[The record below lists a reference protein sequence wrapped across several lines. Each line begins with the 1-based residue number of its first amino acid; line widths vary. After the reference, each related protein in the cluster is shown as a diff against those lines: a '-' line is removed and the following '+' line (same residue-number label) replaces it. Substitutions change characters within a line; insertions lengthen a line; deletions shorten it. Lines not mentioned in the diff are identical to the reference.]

1 MVDEFARILLAA
13 GENVIRDI
21 DIDMIGMVYDVMLQ
35 TYRRTY
41 DDEETYSKT
50 EIFILDMSIKCIK
63 SEVLKRKMDG
73 ISLICQMH
81 DKLNHNDLH
90 FVSREQI
97 TERIKREDV
106 LDSVM
111 KGHPQLI

>member
-1 MVDEFARILLAA
+1 MVDEFGRILLAA

-21 DIDMIGMVYDVMLQ
+21 DIDMIGLVYDAMLQ
-35 TYRRTY
+35 TYKRTH

-50 EIFILDMSIKCIK
+50 ETFILNMAIKCIK

-90 FVSREQI
+90 YVTRENI
-97 TERIKREDV
+97 TDRIKNEDV

-111 KGHPQLI
+111 KGHP